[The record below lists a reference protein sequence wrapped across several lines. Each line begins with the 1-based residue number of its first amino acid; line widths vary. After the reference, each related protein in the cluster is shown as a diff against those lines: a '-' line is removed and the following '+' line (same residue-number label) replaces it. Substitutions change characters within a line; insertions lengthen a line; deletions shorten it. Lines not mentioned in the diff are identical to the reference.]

1 MGTTTRSVMIS
12 VGVGLL
18 AGGLAL
24 FARLVPAS
32 FRAAPRAGSAPA
44 PKATEAP
51 SSRAPDAREALE
63 PATSPLSSLDDR
75 FSEDPAARAACPP
88 DMTLVDGEFC
98 PELAYRCGRRSSE
111 LGHGCAAYVRGE
123 PCQGELDR
131 RRYCIDRHEWPNRV
145 GEMPRVYV
153 NWFEAKELCQ
163 SVGKRL
169 CRRSEWTLACEGP
182 KRLPYPWGFVRQ
194 PSPCNVDRASIP
206 ADANA
211 LVDERTREAEIAR
224 LWQADPIG
232 SHPACISAFGAY
244 DMSGNVDEW
253 TDNLADDPET
263 NQPSTLNGGYWGP
276 VRNTCRLSTKTHG
289 PKFAFYQAGFRCCAD
304 TVDGVPVPKPSP
316 WIDRVKHEDG

>member
-1 MGTTTRSVMIS
+1 MIS
-12 VGVGLL
+12 VGVGLV
-18 AGGLAL
+18 AGSLAL
-24 FARLVPAS
+24 FARSSAVS
-32 FRAAPRAGSAPA
+32 SSSAARLIPAPA
-44 PKATEAP
+44 PPVPETPRPASTADPATEP
-51 SSRAPDAREALE
+51 VFTEAD
-63 PATSPLSSLDDR
+63 PFADDPR
-75 FSEDPAARAACPP
+75 VRAACPS
-88 DMTLVDGEFC
+88 DMTLVEGEFC
-98 PELAYRCGRRSSE
+98 PKLEYRCGRRSSE
-111 LGHGCAAYVRGE
+111 LGHGCAEYVRGVPCRGE
-123 PCQGELDR
+123 PDP
-131 RRYCIDRHEWPNRV
+131 RRYCIDKHEWPNHD

-153 NWFEAKELCQ
+153 NWFEAKQLCQ

-211 LVDERTREAEIAR
+211 IVDERTRDAEIAR

-276 VRNTCRLSTKTHG
+276 VRNTCRLATKTHG

-304 TVDGVPVPKPSP
+304 TVDGVEVPPPKP
-316 WIDRVKHEDG
+316 WIDREKEPTSPGDRGAHEDG